1 MGFVI
6 GRDCGGQTFITVA
19 AHTISVRT
27 RSVQDQITLVEGA
40 RQSRYS
46 WRPPEKE
53 DSALSSHDTDTN
65 SNTTNTNSR
74 SSSRPISYDDLRLD
88 GRKS

>member
-1 MGFVI
+1 MKL
-6 GRDCGGQTFITVA
+6 GGQTFVTVA

-27 RSVQDQITLVEGA
+27 RSVQDQIALVEGA

-46 WRPPEKE
+46 WRPPEKN
-53 DSALSSHDTDTN
+53 DDALNSHDTDTN
-65 SNTTNTNSR
+65 SNTTNTNTRS

>member
-1 MGFVI
+1 MGL
-6 GRDCGGQTFITVA
+6 GEQTFVTVA

-27 RSVQDQITLVEGA
+27 RSVQDQIALVEGA

-53 DSALSSHDTDTN
+53 DGALSSHDTDTN
-65 SNTTNTNSR
+65 SNTTDTNAR

>member
-1 MGFVI
+1 M
-6 GRDCGGQTFITVA
+6 
-19 AHTISVRT
+19 
-27 RSVQDQITLVEGA
+27 QDQIALVEGA

-53 DSALSSHDTDTN
+53 DGASSSHDTDTN
-65 SNTTNTNSR
+65 SNTKNNNTR